1 MVTPLLAKFVS
12 CPSLLSEA
20 VLPQLGAGQ
29 LQNPSSSRGAPPP
42 LAVSVAASHLR
53 HVNAMMHCVR
63 KLFFLVLGVVR
74 MLPVRKYH
82 RVFVSSLQRNR

>member
-42 LAVSVAASHLR
+42 LAVSVISCFTFEARKCNDALRKEAFFFGAGSCQDAAR
-53 HVNAMMHCVR
+53 
-63 KLFFLVLGVVR
+63 
-74 MLPVRKYH
+74 
-82 RVFVSSLQRNR
+82 